1 VPDFIF
7 YAHFVRRW
15 AWLLVV
21 MPLLYGLVAFG
32 LSQRLT
38 PVYQAQAMLQV
49 SPANPNSADISAIAA
64 SERLAATYAQIIVQ
78 PATLEATAAR
88 VGLQTDTGAWP
99 FTVTAEPIRETQL
112 IRLRVEG
119 PSPTAATQV
128 ADAVAQTFIEA
139 NRSRQVARFAASKT
153 NLEQQMAALETQIKQ
168 EEASGGNADVLSR
181 LRQSLSALTATYESV
196 RLAEAQ
202 ATDNVTLV
210 QPARAPAQALRP
222 RPLFNAL
229 AAAVVGLAMALAAA
243 LLLEALDDRLNTTER
258 VSAAIALPVLASV
271 GRSQSLNPGGLVITQ
286 APHTAAAE
294 AYRMLRANL
303 RFASLDRPLHTF
315 SVVSAEP
322 GEGKTTTAANLAAA
336 LAQAGHRV
344 ILVDAD
350 LRRPRLHTLFGVSN
364 NLGLTTALLPDGD
377 PLAAHLQTTTVPGLR
392 LLTSGPQ
399 PPNPAELVGSERM
412 TALLA
417 EMNTLADW
425 IVLDTP
431 PVLAVADA
439 ALLAHASDAT
449 LLVVD
454 AQSTRRRSAQRTV
467 ALLTAAGAHVV
478 GAVLNR
484 LPLPTGTYGQYYG
497 STPS

>member
-1 VPDFIF
+1 
-7 YAHFVRRW
+7 
-15 AWLLVV
+15 
-21 MPLLYGLVAFG
+21 
-32 LSQRLT
+32 
-38 PVYQAQAMLQV
+38 
-49 SPANPNSADISAIAA
+49 
-64 SERLAATYAQIIVQ
+64 
-78 PATLEATAAR
+78 
-88 VGLQTDTGAWP
+88 
-99 FTVTAEPIRETQL
+99 
-112 IRLRVEG
+112 
-119 PSPTAATQV
+119 
-128 ADAVAQTFIEA
+128 
-139 NRSRQVARFAASKT
+139 
-153 NLEQQMAALETQIKQ
+153 
-168 EEASGGNADVLSR
+168 
-181 LRQSLSALTATYESV
+181 
-196 RLAEAQ
+196 
-202 ATDNVTLV
+202 
-210 QPARAPAQALRP
+210 
-222 RPLFNAL
+222 
-229 AAAVVGLAMALAAA
+229 
-243 LLLEALDDRLNTTER
+243 
-258 VSAAIALPVLASV
+258 
-271 GRSQSLNPGGLVITQ
+271 
-286 APHTAAAE
+286 
-294 AYRMLRANL
+294 
-303 RFASLDRPLHTF
+303 
-315 SVVSAEP
+315 VVSAEP

-336 LAQAGHRV
+336 LAQAGNRV

-425 IVLDTP
+425 VVLDTP

-454 AQSTRRRSAQRTV
+454 AQSTRRRSAQRAV

-497 STPS
+497 PTPS